1 MKLKYWTS
9 FSKRKNSTLIPTGT
23 GTEIDVYWKE
33 DTSIDSPSVVLA
45 TNAIDIDYVYIN
57 DFGRYYT
64 VSSIVKLTDGTTQYD
79 LREDTLATYKTDIGN
94 TVAHIAY
101 SSTGWDKDL
110 IDARIAVKGT
120 KTIYHD
126 TQALG
131 FSTAGV
137 FVFLHYAVY
146 LRLFI

>member
-64 VSSIVKLTDGTTQYD
+64 VSSIVKLTDGTTQQ
-79 LREDTLATYKTDIGN
+79 LLIL
-94 TVAHIAY
+94 HILLPDGIKILLMQE
-101 SSTGWDKDL
+101 S
-110 IDARIAVKGT
+110 
-120 KTIYHD
+120 
-126 TQALG
+126 Q
-131 FSTAGV
+131 
-137 FVFLHYAVY
+137 
-146 LRLFI
+146 